1 MYGPTPPRPKKTN
14 FRRSRTGC
22 ESCRSIKK
30 KCDEGKPTCQR
41 CETKGTVCSYDSTPL
56 QFRDANAWAAQKVK
70 QVRGTKVQGI
80 CPPFTQNQIFPNE
93 STGTTGYQVA
103 DPVLESQPET
113 RQSAPNHDLAQ
124 MPHLNRSQLRA
135 VKKVDK
141 QSSRYPTLL
150 PRPSLLGGSKEEL
163 YMTHFAIHVCN
174 ILPSSLEAVSSA
186 AKEKTVLHNAAMA
199 IGAANLAN
207 LQGGYTRHKSTG
219 LQIWIPNPRY
229 RFDAL
234 NYAGKVLSL
243 ATRGPRVGVDVL
255 VSAHILL
262 SFVELELGT
271 FDGLHRYLGILDDL
285 IYKTKDKLLG
295 YEKGQDLLIAAVNS
309 RTTQRYIV
317 GPWSTSTAPSERE
330 TFWLGL
336 ERQVLTDSVSFQ
348 KAGSDA
354 YLLIQRIR
362 LIITMQHNRTR
373 PSPVME
379 ALIKQFLPLIAPD
392 LVPRHGEQLSEL
404 SLTQA
409 HEQSVADIRQ
419 LSRLLS
425 VLKPPSDLSQLGH
438 EPIRVESHECAM
450 HAADYVFFQILCGE
464 NLVLN
469 RAQPLGP
476 CNLASDDWV
485 IDDQASSHWLQI
497 LMRITRG
504 MDIAKCAHRNMY
516 RRGICSI
523 LFLVGLLRQDINVFD
538 LLEEVLDKILARG
551 SGWEDATFPTLL
563 ARPTIQVVR
572 DQLKLGR
579 VILLAST
586 TTDDFDKSCTIVSN
600 RLGQVLLVH
609 GIEASGELFD
619 DMVPLGDG

>member
-1 MYGPTPPRPKKTN
+1 
-14 FRRSRTGC
+14 
-22 ESCRSIKK
+22 
-30 KCDEGKPTCQR
+30 
-41 CETKGTVCSYDSTPL
+41 
-56 QFRDANAWAAQKVK
+56 
-70 QVRGTKVQGI
+70 
-80 CPPFTQNQIFPNE
+80 
-93 STGTTGYQVA
+93 
-103 DPVLESQPET
+103 
-113 RQSAPNHDLAQ
+113 
-124 MPHLNRSQLRA
+124 
-135 VKKVDK
+135 
-141 QSSRYPTLL
+141 
-150 PRPSLLGGSKEEL
+150 
-163 YMTHFAIHVCN
+163 MTHFAIHVCD

-186 AKEKTVLHNAAMA
+186 AKGKAVLHNAAMA

-207 LQGGYTRHKSTG
+207 LQGGFARHQSTG
-219 LQIWIPNPRY
+219 LQIWIPNPRH
-229 RFDAL
+229 RLDAL

-317 GPWSTSTAPSERE
+317 GPWSTSAAPSERE

-336 ERQVLTDSVSFQ
+336 ERQVLSDSVSFQ

-362 LIITMQHNRTR
+362 LIVTMQHNQTR

-409 HEQSVADIRQ
+409 HERSIAEIRQ

-425 VLKPPSDLSQLGH
+425 VLKPPSESLSKPGYFA
-438 EPIRVESHECAM
+438 EPEAIRFESHKRAM
-450 HAADYVFFQILCGE
+450 HAADYAFFQILCDE
-464 NLVLN
+464 NLVRN
-469 RAQPLGP
+469 HAQPLGP
-476 CNLASDDWV
+476 CTLASDDWV
-485 IDDQASSHWLQI
+485 IDDQASHWLQI
-497 LMRITRG
+497 LMRITQG
-504 MDIAKCAHRNMY
+504 LDIAKCAHRNMY

-609 GIEASGELFD
+609 GIEANGELFD
-619 DMVPLGDG
+619 DAVPLGDG